1 MNTASTHLMNVSRK
15 HARLNSTTLVFH
27 RMKEPEPEPES
38 ATVLAAPRMEGHHLA
53 IDLETKWHWRHW
65 TGSCC
70 W

>member
-1 MNTASTHLMNVSRK
+1 MPSWTESESDTVDSTNVQSEP
-15 HARLNSTTLVFH
+15 
-27 RMKEPEPEPES
+27 EPEPEPES
-38 ATVLAAPRMEGHHLA
+38 DTVLAAPRMEGHHLA